1 MFQTIG
7 KSWHFGTIKV
17 DSLLIRERGGGGGGI
32 KNERSYKYIVEL
44 ASISQYD
51 KIIVTVGVFFFKVIF

>member
-17 DSLLIRERGGGGGGI
+17 DSLLIREGGGGGI

-44 ASISQYD
+44 VSISQYD